1 MPKLK
6 PSEAELK
13 NRITTGYIAQKQ
25 LLYDISDMQLAKAL
39 DLNKQVFQRKKKH
52 DPESFR
58 LWQIRTLAKLLHFED
73 EEKAK
78 MI

>member
-39 DLNKQVFQRKKKH
+39 DLNKQVFQRKKR